1 LLPITEHRVFVL
13 ETNGVTML
21 KKILA
26 GAALTIGVAVLAAP
40 TASAA
45 PDDNPFGPKDS
56 TASFVNAFDPAAYG
70 SASEKSLIISPFGTS
85 RQIDCWSFHARGSC
99 SQNGHVLAEIRIPS
113 GSSEWDYRMLYVYN
127 PF

>member
-1 LLPITEHRVFVL
+1 MP
-13 ETNGVTML
+13 

-26 GAALTIGVAVLAAP
+26 GVALAIGGAVLVAP

-45 PDDNPFGPKDS
+45 PDGNPFGPKDS
-56 TASFVNAFDPAAYG
+56 TSSFVSAFDPAAYG
-70 SASEKSLIISPFGTS
+70 AASTKSLIVSPFGTS
-85 RQIDCWSFHARGSC
+85 RRIDCWSFHARGSC
-99 SQNGHVLAEIRIPS
+99 SQNGRVLTEIRITA

>member
-1 LLPITEHRVFVL
+1 
-13 ETNGVTML
+13 ML
-21 KKILA
+21 KKVLA
-26 GAALTIGVAVLAAP
+26 GVALVIGGAVLLAP

-56 TASFVNAFDPAAYG
+56 TANFVSAFDPAAYG
-70 SASEKSLIISPFGTS
+70 AASATSLIASPFGTS

-99 SQNGHVLAEIRIPS
+99 SQNGRVLTEIRIPA
-113 GSSEWDYRMLYVYN
+113 GSSEWDYRTLHVYN

>member
-1 LLPITEHRVFVL
+1 ML
-13 ETNGVTML
+13 ETNGVTIL

-56 TASFVNAFDPAAYG
+56 TSSFVNAFDPAAYG

-99 SQNGHVLAEIRIPS
+99 SQNGQVLAEIRIPA

>member
-1 LLPITEHRVFVL
+1 VL

-56 TASFVNAFDPAAYG
+56 TSSFVNAFDPAAYG
-70 SASEKSLIISPFGTS
+70 SASEKSLIISPFGTT
-85 RQIDCWSFHARGSC
+85 RQIDCSSFHARTWC
-99 SQNGHVLAEIRIPS
+99 TQNGHALTDIRIPA

>member
-1 LLPITEHRVFVL
+1 
-13 ETNGVTML
+13 ML

-26 GAALTIGVAVLAAP
+26 GVALAIGGAVLIAP

-56 TASFVNAFDPAAYG
+56 TANFVSAIEPSAYG
-70 SASEKSLIISPFGTS
+70 TDGTKSLIVSPFGTS
-85 RQIDCWSFHARGSC
+85 RQIDCSSFRGQSWC
-99 SQNGHVLAEIRIPS
+99 AQNGRVLDQIRIPA
-113 GSSEWDYRMLYVYN
+113 GSSEWDYRTLYVYN

>member
-1 LLPITEHRVFVL
+1 
-13 ETNGVTML
+13 ML
-21 KKILA
+21 KKIFA
-26 GAALTIGVAVLAAP
+26 GLALTIGGALLLAP

-56 TASFVNAFDPAAYG
+56 TAFFVSAFDPAAYG
-70 SASEKSLIISPFGTS
+70 SASNKSLIVSPFGTS

-99 SQNGHVLAEIRIPS
+99 SQNEHVLTEIRIPA
-113 GSSEWDYRMLYVYN
+113 GSSEWDYRMLYIYN